1 MILFSQIYLLYINVL
16 REVVHKV
23 NFYFTQTQA
32 KILFN
37 SDRISWSNILPCAI
51 IILFGFRDLILS
63 IDLFNS

>member
-32 KILFN
+32 KILF
-37 SDRISWSNILPCAI
+37 SSEAMS
-51 IILFGFRDLILS
+51 
-63 IDLFNS
+63 